1 MALRGNLRD
10 FSLPDV
16 FQLVTFSRKTGVLR
30 IVREDQAEGSVWFRE
45 GDVFFASSNW
55 HADPLGQRLVNA
67 QRLTPQALN
76 RALELRSREAAE
88 GRRLGQILIDE
99 GYITDKVLE
108 SFVSEQIQDTIFDLM
123 RWEDG
128 DFDFEA
134 MPEVV
139 DEDIGLTVSIENV
152 VMEGSRRLEEWGRIK
167 KKIPSTDVV
176 FKMATAPGE
185 GTFEIS
191 LKPIEWQLLL
201 LIDGTRSVA
210 EMATETGRTDFEVAR
225 IVYGLF
231 SAGLLEFATDEEIK
245 HNREERTSRE
255 VKLAEIAAE
264 ELRVREAAHAA
275 ELERE
280 EALAADARRRQQ
292 EESAAA
298 PAAPVSEF
306 DTLGA
311 DAGVDATPGP
321 AEEPEFLTEGAVAS
335 SADDQA
341 ALDEFMGAV
350 LSVSDATSSG
360 ASVQKSDEKSAPYV
374 PVEEPAF
381 ISAGRDVA
389 AEDEFA
395 QAPSV
400 EELLGIT
407 PLAEPAGAV
416 EDMRSAQAEEL
427 AVDLGV
433 EPFERSAELASEML
447 AAEPSVP
454 EFLPELIVERA
465 ADEPD
470 DLFMSPIVPEPI
482 EGEME
487 AAVEPLGLQPPEGPS
502 SIAGE
507 PFVPVVPE
515 SDVAEFVPVPAAID
529 FERDL
534 MALGLGELPP
544 DLLGADFQVE
554 PRPIAGGTA
563 DMGSP
568 TFVELSD
575 ETELVFDTESEGAP
589 RYLAG
594 DDLAPPVSE
603 PMSEVPVWV
612 AGPDSVP
619 GAEQPAPFIEPQSVE
634 SDGSIVDGSV
644 SRYVID
650 EGPEDGMDF
659 SALIESLDVDADEA
673 GSLAASAGFDAEL
686 LRDEATA
693 LAGGVIST
701 DAFLEDIVIEELGF
715 SGGLTDELS
724 ALTGAQR
731 RPAQRPQASVNAIP
745 EEGTGLL
752 QRDVRVDRDTLLKI
766 IDGIKKL

>member
-298 PAAPVSEF
+298 PAAPVSAPTTRRRWTSSWGQCYPYLMRPHREPASRRVMRNQPR
-306 DTLGA
+306 TSRLRSLPSSRP
-311 DAGVDATPGP
+311 DATLP
-321 AEEPEFLTEGAVAS
+321 LKMNSRKHHLSRNS
-335 SADDQA
+335 SASPRSLNRQA
-341 ALDEFMGAV
+341 
-350 LSVSDATSSG
+350 
-360 ASVQKSDEKSAPYV
+360 
-374 PVEEPAF
+374 
-381 ISAGRDVA
+381 
-389 AEDEFA
+389 
-395 QAPSV
+395 
-400 EELLGIT
+400 
-407 PLAEPAGAV
+407 
-416 EDMRSAQAEEL
+416 
-427 AVDLGV
+427 
-433 EPFERSAELASEML
+433 
-447 AAEPSVP
+447 
-454 EFLPELIVERA
+454 
-465 ADEPD
+465 
-470 DLFMSPIVPEPI
+470 
-482 EGEME
+482 
-487 AAVEPLGLQPPEGPS
+487 
-502 SIAGE
+502 
-507 PFVPVVPE
+507 
-515 SDVAEFVPVPAAID
+515 
-529 FERDL
+529 
-534 MALGLGELPP
+534 
-544 DLLGADFQVE
+544 
-554 PRPIAGGTA
+554 
-563 DMGSP
+563 
-568 TFVELSD
+568 
-575 ETELVFDTESEGAP
+575 
-589 RYLAG
+589 
-594 DDLAPPVSE
+594 
-603 PMSEVPVWV
+603 
-612 AGPDSVP
+612 
-619 GAEQPAPFIEPQSVE
+619 QS
-634 SDGSIVDGSV
+634 
-644 SRYVID
+644 
-650 EGPEDGMDF
+650 
-659 SALIESLDVDADEA
+659 
-673 GSLAASAGFDAEL
+673 
-686 LRDEATA
+686 
-693 LAGGVIST
+693 
-701 DAFLEDIVIEELGF
+701 
-715 SGGLTDELS
+715 
-724 ALTGAQR
+724 
-731 RPAQRPQASVNAIP
+731 
-745 EEGTGLL
+745 
-752 QRDVRVDRDTLLKI
+752 KI
-766 IDGIKKL
+766 